1 MGFCPQILST
11 RQINFFKEEKAMKTM
26 VSAVVTILSLF
37 IFASAGYADIGD
49 LVAEGNVLMKYSQQL
64 IDKGQMLKAFKDQD
78 KTWMVDQGHQMLKE
92 GMDIIEKGE
101 MMYTGE
107 GRSNTQEV
115 GGAFRSAGSLL
126 LKMGRKKDALTVKDK
141 EKIVK
146 HGKTMMGLGKLMLEK
161 GKMMAP

>member
-1 MGFCPQILST
+1 
-11 RQINFFKEEKAMKTM
+11 MKRTIIPM
-26 VSAVVTILSLF
+26 LTILCVFLVVP
-37 IFASAGYADIGD
+37 AGYPDMGD
-49 LVAEGNVLMKYSQQL
+49 LVEEGNVLIEKSQLLIKKGEMMKAY
-64 IDKGQMLKAFKDQD
+64 KDQN
-78 KTWMVDQGHQMLKE
+78 KAWMVDQGHQMLKE

-115 GGAFRSAGSLL
+115 GETLRGGGNLL
-126 LKMGRKKDALTVKDK
+126 LKMGRKKDVLTEKDK

-146 HGKTMMGLGKLMLEK
+146 RGETMIGRGKLMLEK

>member
-1 MGFCPQILST
+1 MKRTVFTMLS
-11 RQINFFKEEKAMKTM
+11 IIFLFLVAS
-26 VSAVVTILSLF
+26 VS
-37 IFASAGYADIGD
+37 YADVGD
-49 LVAEGNVLMKYSQQL
+49 LMIEGQEVIKCSQQL
-64 IDKGQMLKAFKDQD
+64 IDKGQMMQAYKDQD
-78 KTWMVDQGHQMLKE
+78 KVWMVDQGHQMLKA

-115 GGAFRSAGSLL
+115 GEALRHGGNLL

-146 HGKTMMGLGKLMLEK
+146 EGKTMIGLGKLMLEK
-161 GKMMAP
+161 GKIMAP